1 MNNNLSFFDCVIKPV
16 LVIIAFLIGVG
27 VILSSK
33 GDTIPYSL
41 PEKEVLDAYKTVQNG
56 NTNLIEYS
64 NSNHTYNLFT
74 NISNTVSTDT
84 IVQGSSS
91 FKSLEDKIS
100 RLESVINQDNN
111 LRKLYH
117 GGIPTYT
124 YETNLTEETVQRID
138 RYPDGYIHIEKGQ
151 KRPLITPEKL
161 AKMEVARKNIKISR
175 ISSLKQ
181 RIETLS
187 KSTNAVDFAKLDRCK
202 RLLERLER
210 SSTTNTVDII
220 VKPQTKE

>member
-1 MNNNLSFFDCVIKPV
+1 MNNNISFFDGVIKPV
-16 LVIIAFLIGVG
+16 LVIIGFLIGVG
-27 VILSSK
+27 IALSANGDVLTEFNVTDK
-33 GDTIPYSL
+33 VKTAITPNIVYADEYDTIIKDS
-41 PEKEVLDAYKTVQNG
+41 
-56 NTNLIEYS
+56 
-64 NSNHTYNLFT
+64 
-74 NISNTVSTDT
+74 ST
-84 IVQGSSS
+84 I
-91 FKSLEDKIS
+91 KSLEDKIS
-100 RLESVINQDNN
+100 RLESVINQDNR

-124 YETNLTEETVQRID
+124 YETNLVEETVQRID
-138 RYPDGYIHIEKGQ
+138 KYPDGYIYIEKGQ

-161 AKMEVARKNIKISR
+161 AKMEVARKNLKIDR
-175 ISSLKQ
+175 INSLKQ

-187 KSTNAVDFAKLDRCK
+187 KSTNAVDFAKLDKCK

>member
-1 MNNNLSFFDCVIKPV
+1 MSNNLSFFDGVVKPV

-27 VILSSK
+27 VILSAK
-33 GDTIPYSL
+33 GDSIPYSL
-41 PEKEVLDAYKTVQNG
+41 PEKDVLDAYKTIQNG
-56 NTNLIEYS
+56 NTNEILPNLS
-64 NSNHTYNLFT
+64 NP
-74 NISNTVSTDT
+74 VSPDT

-91 FKSLEDKIS
+91 FKSLESKIS
-100 RLESVINQDNN
+100 RLESVINQDDN
-111 LRKLYH
+111 LRRIYH

-124 YETNLTEETVQRID
+124 YETNLIEETVQRID

-151 KRPLITPEKL
+151 KKALMAPEKL
-161 AKMEVARKNIKISR
+161 AKIAVAKKNIKINR
-175 ISSLKQ
+175 IQSLKK

-187 KSTNAVDFAKLDRCK
+187 MSTNAVDQAKLEQSK

-210 SSTTNTVDII
+210 SATTNYVDIV

>member
-27 VILSSK
+27 VILSAK

-41 PEKEVLDAYKTVQNG
+41 PEKELLDAYKTVQNG
-56 NTNLIEYS
+56 NTNEILPNLS
-64 NSNHTYNLFT
+64 NS
-74 NISNTVSTDT
+74 VSPDT
-84 IVQGSSS
+84 IVNGSSS

-138 RYPDGYIHIEKGQ
+138 KYPDGYIHIEKGQ

-175 ISSLKQ
+175 ISSIKQ

-187 KSTNAVDFAKLDRCK
+187 KSTNAVDFAKLDKCK

>member
-1 MNNNLSFFDCVIKPV
+1 MTNNLSFFDVVIKPV
-16 LVIIAFLIGVG
+16 LAIIVFLIALG
-27 VILSSK
+27 VILSAK
-33 GDTIPYSL
+33 GDSIPYSL
-41 PEKEVLDAYKTVQNG
+41 PEKEVLDVYKTVQNG
-56 NTNLIEYS
+56 NTNEILPNLS
-64 NSNHTYNLFT
+64 NQ
-74 NISNTVSTDT
+74 VSPDT

-91 FKSLEDKIS
+91 FKSLEEKIY
-100 RLESVINQDNN
+100 RLESVINHDNN

-124 YETNLTEETVQRID
+124 YVTNLTEETVQRID

-161 AKMEVARKNIKISR
+161 AKMKVARKNLKIDR
-175 ISSLKQ
+175 INSLKQ
-181 RIETLS
+181 RIDTLS
-187 KSTNAVDFAKLDRCK
+187 KSTNAVDAARLEKSK

-210 SSTTNTVDII
+210 SSTTNYVDVV